1 MLFLHVELGSNGGAW
16 GMPKR
21 VIERGLKF
29 LRCNNQ
35 SGLGVRVKGIVR
47 KMNTLKDTLDLERFG
62 PP

>member
-1 MLFLHVELGSNGGAW
+1 
-16 GMPKR
+16 MPKR

-29 LRCNNQ
+29 IRCNNQ

-62 PP
+62 AP